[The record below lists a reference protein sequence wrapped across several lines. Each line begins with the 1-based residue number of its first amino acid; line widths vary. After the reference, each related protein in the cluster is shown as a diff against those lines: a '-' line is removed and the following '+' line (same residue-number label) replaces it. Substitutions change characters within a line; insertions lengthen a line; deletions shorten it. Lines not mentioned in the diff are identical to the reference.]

1 MLELNSRSMAP
12 GIFLCHASEDK
23 GVVRELYYRLREAGI
38 QPWIDEEDLLPGQQW
53 QEVIREAVQAARIVV
68 VCLSRKSIDKRGFVQ
83 VEIQYA
89 LDVAAKKTG
98 SYYVVP
104 TRLEPC
110 DIPARLAQWQWV
122 DLFDPRGFDK
132 LLRALGADPQANAGP
147 NRDPN
152 LCSVVLDGSQFSV
165 DLMLIAREAGFNTRE
180 VKGSSLPLTQ
190 PEFDQVFSDSG
201 LIILVRGDHFQSGG
215 NLEFFRMINGFVAAG
230 GFLFA
235 TPWVSWETYRTEIL
249 NDVLPFTHPDG
260 DFEENLPMMIAVP
273 GGSVTF
279 PTSFE
284 HLSRV
289 RAGATLLVS
298 TVNGLP
304 VMGVR
309 EYLNGC
315 CLYLNVCQHSC
326 EGSMESPLRSCPPL
340 REFLKA
346 TLVELRSHMNQRL
359 ARRGSSLEETR
370 APQRFLLARY
380 RTTTGA

>member
-1 MLELNSRSMAP
+1 MPEPNSASTAP
-12 GIFLCHASEDK
+12 SIFLCHASEDK
-23 GVVRELYYRLREAGI
+23 GVVRELYYRLRDAGI
-38 QPWIDEEDLLPGQQW
+38 QPWLDEEDLLPGRQW

-68 VCLSRKSIDKRGFVQ
+68 VCLSKKSIDKRGFVQ
-83 VEIQYA
+83 EEIHYA
-89 LDVAAKKTG
+89 LDVAAEKTG
-98 SYYVVP
+98 TYYIVP

-110 DIPARLAQWQWV
+110 DIPARLKQWQWV
-122 DLFDPRGFDK
+122 DLFNPRGFDK
-132 LLRALGADPQANAGP
+132 LLRALGTDPQASAGL

-152 LCSVVLDGSQFSV
+152 LCSIVLDGSQFSV
-165 DLMLIAREAGFNTRE
+165 DLMLVAREAGFNTRE

-190 PEFDQVFSDSG
+190 PEFDQVFSESG
-201 LIILVRGDHFQSGG
+201 LIILIRGDHFQSGG

-235 TPWVSWETYRTEIL
+235 TPWVSWETCRTEIL
-249 NDVLPFTHPDG
+249 NGVLPFTHPDG
-260 DFEENLPMMIAVP
+260 DFEENLPMTIAVP

-284 HLSRV
+284 HLARV

-304 VMGVR
+304 VIGVR

-326 EGSMESPLRSCPPL
+326 EGSMESPLRSCSPL
-340 REFLKA
+340 REFLEA
-346 TLVELRSHMNQRL
+346 TLVELRSHMNQRF
-359 ARRGSSLEETR
+359 ARRGSSPEEMPV
-370 APQRFLLARY
+370 PQRFLPTWY
-380 RTTTGA
+380 RTPTGT

>member
-1 MLELNSRSMAP
+1 MPELNSVNPVPS
-12 GIFLCHASEDK
+12 IFLCHASEDK
-23 GVVRELYYRLREAGI
+23 SMVRELYYRLRDAGI
-38 QPWIDEEDLLPGQQW
+38 QPWIDEEDLVPGQQW
-53 QEVIREAVQAARIVV
+53 QQAIRAAVQAARIVV
-68 VCLSRKSIDKRGFVQ
+68 VCLSKKSIDKRGFVQ
-83 VEIQYA
+83 EEIQYA
-89 LDVAAKKTG
+89 LNVAAEKTG
-98 SYYVVP
+98 TYYIVP
-104 TRLEPC
+104 ARLEAC
-110 DIPARLAQWQWV
+110 DIPDRLKQWQWV

-132 LLRALGADPQANAGP
+132 LLRALGTDPQVVAGSH
-147 NRDPN
+147 RDPN
-152 LCSVVLDGSQFSV
+152 RCSVVLDGSQFSV
-165 DLMLIAREAGFNTRE
+165 DLMMIAREAGFSTRE
-180 VKGSSLPLTQ
+180 LEGRALPLTQ
-190 PEFDQVFSDSG
+190 PEFDEMFGDSG

-260 DFEENLPMMIAVP
+260 DFEENLSVTIAVP

-284 HLSRV
+284 HLATV
-289 RAGATLLVS
+289 RAGATLLAS

-304 VMGVR
+304 VLGVR
-309 EYLNGC
+309 EYLSGC
-315 CLYLNVCQHSC
+315 CLYLNICQHTC

-346 TLVELRSHMNQRL
+346 TLVDLRSHMNQRL
-359 ARRGSSLEETR
+359 ARRGSSPEG
-370 APQRFLLARY
+370 APVPSQFLPAWY

>member
-1 MLELNSRSMAP
+1 M
-12 GIFLCHASEDK
+12 
-23 GVVRELYYRLREAGI
+23 RELYYRLREAGI

-68 VCLSRKSIDKRGFVQ
+68 VCLSRKSIDKRGFFQVQ
-83 VEIQYA
+83 IQYA
-89 LDVAAKKTG
+89 LDVAAKKTD

-273 GGSVTF
+273 GGSVRRYPASEYGKRPACHGRPRISERLLSLPQRVPALLRRIDGIAPTLLPSASGVSEVNARGIALPHEPAACPTRIFTRGDACAAEIPSGSVPHHDRGLTSPEMLELITF
-279 PTSFE
+279 PEKT
-284 HLSRV
+284 
-289 RAGATLLVS
+289 A
-298 TVNGLP
+298 P
-304 VMGVR
+304 
-309 EYLNGC
+309 
-315 CLYLNVCQHSC
+315 
-326 EGSMESPLRSCPPL
+326 RSL
-340 REFLKA
+340 
-346 TLVELRSHMNQRL
+346 T
-359 ARRGSSLEETR
+359 
-370 APQRFLLARY
+370 
-380 RTTTGA
+380 